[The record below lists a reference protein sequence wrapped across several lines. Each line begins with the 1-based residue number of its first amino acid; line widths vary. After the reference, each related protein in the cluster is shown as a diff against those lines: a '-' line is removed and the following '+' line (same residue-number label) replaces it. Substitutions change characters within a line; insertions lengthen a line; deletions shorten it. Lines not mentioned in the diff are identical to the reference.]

1 MVREGGWKNRRTLTL
16 TIPNFITIARL
27 LVVPIVIWLIIR
39 DAYLHAGILFVI
51 AGISDAV
58 DGFLAKRFDQTSDL
72 GAYLDPIADKAL
84 LVSVFVSLGFKGVLP
99 AWLIVLAVSRD
110 ILIIGAVILSWML
123 SNPVAMRPLWVS
135 KANTAAQIVLI
146 GLALGARAG
155 ITGIDPWLWPVVV
168 VTGVLTVISAG
179 AYLVEWFRHMAEPGA
194 IPAEHPGA
202 DGPRAARP
210 DVNPDILDPDN
221 KSGEPES

>member
-1 MVREGGWKNRRTLTL
+1 M

-27 LVVPIVIWLIIR
+27 LVVPLVVWLIIR

-58 DGFLAKRFDQTSDL
+58 DGFLAKRFDLSSYL

-84 LVSVFVSLGFKGVLP
+84 LVSVFVTLGFKGALP
-99 AWLIVLAVSRD
+99 VWLILLAVSRD
-110 ILIIGAVILSWML
+110 FLIIGAVILSWML

-135 KANTAAQIVLI
+135 KANTAAQIVVI

-155 ITGIDPWLWPVVV
+155 LAGLAPLLWPAVV
-168 VTGVLTVISAG
+168 VTGVLTVASAG
-179 AYLVEWFRHMAEPGA
+179 AYLVEWFRHMAEPARTASGDNGA
-194 IPAEHPGA
+194 GA
-202 DGPRAARP
+202 P
-210 DVNPDILDPDN
+210 DAT
-221 KSGEPES
+221 GEPAPGQEKGLS